1 MIYLKN
7 IFKYFYII
15 LTPIIT
21 FSDPGDLVE
30 YNFQNTLSISTLNI
44 FLNGLGNNSTNVMY
58 PISVYDI
65 KYESIDHNGAVDTLS
80 GLISFPHSDLEAF
93 PILTYQ
99 HGTLILDSQAPSIT
113 GLSVNNYEV
122 LFVGL
127 ATTPAGF
134 ITVMP
139 DYVGIGDPYKYHP
152 YMIADPHTRSVVD
165 ILRATK
171 KLSLILEDKFQFN
184 DQLFLIGYSDGGYST
199 LASQRGIENF
209 YSQEFNIT
217 ASFPMAGPYDLS
229 GTMVD
234 FFLSGPDY
242 SEPFY
247 VPYVL
252 TSQLWYYQGLEADF
266 ADYFEPFWADTL
278 PGLFDGT
285 HSGDFINNLMP
296 DNPLDILLPEVLEEF
311 ENSENHFFRQNLTL
325 NTLLDWVP
333 QSPVHFFH
341 GMGDEIAP
349 YENTQIAYDTFVGQ
363 GAQNISMTLYPES
376 FGGHGEVAAIA
387 LSDGFEAILDYQVI
401 STKGD
406 LNGDQLITL
415 DDIEILSSGL
425 LCEINLTPFQ
435 YWASDVDFTN
445 NVSVFDLISLSD
457 RVQ

>member
-15 LTPIIT
+15 LTPIIS

-30 YNFQNTLSISTLNI
+30 YNFQNTFSISTLNI
-44 FLNGLGNNSTNVMY
+44 FLNSLGNNSTNVMY

-80 GLISFPHSDLEAF
+80 GLISFPHSNLDAF

-113 GLSVNNYEV
+113 GMSVNNYEV

-139 DYVGIGDPYKYHP
+139 DYVGIGNPHKYHP

-171 KLSLILEDKFQFN
+171 KLSLILEDSFQFN
-184 DQLFLIGYSDGGYST
+184 DQLFLIGYSDGGYAT
-199 LASQRGIENF
+199 LASHRGIENF
-209 YSQEFNIT
+209 HNEEFNIT

-234 FFLSGPDY
+234 YFLSGPEY
-242 SEPFY
+242 SQPYY

-252 TSQLWYYQGLEADF
+252 TSQLWYYQGLEVDF
-266 ADYFEPFWADTL
+266 SSYFEPFWADTL

-296 DNPLDILLPEVLEEF
+296 ENPLDILLTEVLEEF
-311 ENSENHFFRQNLTL
+311 ESSEDHFFRQKLEL

-333 QSPVHFFH
+333 QNPIHFFH
-341 GMGDEIAP
+341 GMGDDIVP
-349 YENTQIAYDTFVGQ
+349 YENAQIAYDTFVGQ
-363 GAQNISMTLYPES
+363 GAQDISITLYPES
-376 FGGHGEVAAIA
+376 FGGHAEVAGIA
-387 LSDGFEAILDYQVI
+387 LSAGLEDIFDYQVI
-401 STKGD
+401 SSKGD
-406 LNGDQLITL
+406 LNGDQLLTL
-415 DDIEILSSGL
+415 DDLDILSSGL
-425 LCEINLTPFQ
+425 LGEINLTLFQ
-435 YWASDVDFTN
+435 QWSSDIDFSN
-445 NVSVFDLISLSD
+445 SVSILDLILLSD
-457 RVQ
+457 SIQ